1 MEWWKTAFLRMA
13 ILLAFRKLKGGKG
26 GKYKILQLFT
36 TFHLPI
42 NVQQK
47 TLIKIGVNAQL
58 RSRINVDKS
67 TKGDDYVG
75 KKN

>member
-1 MEWWKTAFLRMA
+1 MA

-58 RSRINVDKS
+58 RSCINVDKS